1 MFLSEEKLNMLSVL
15 YGKQLKVFCETEYI
29 GKGIAQ

>member
-15 YGKQLKVFCETEYI
+15 YGKQCSNI
-29 GKGIAQ
+29 GTISSDGEGDN